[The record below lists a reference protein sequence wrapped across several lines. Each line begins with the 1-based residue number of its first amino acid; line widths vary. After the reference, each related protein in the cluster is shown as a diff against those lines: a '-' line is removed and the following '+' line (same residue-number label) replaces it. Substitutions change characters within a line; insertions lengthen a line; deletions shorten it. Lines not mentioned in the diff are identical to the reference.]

1 MQTNPESTCKKAR
14 TSSRR
19 CYALRRH
26 FAVRRMVLAQA
37 QQLEILVISELRF
50 RLVALK
56 QLEILVVSILRFRV
70 VVLDEQ
76 NDCIVRCALSASSKE
91 VHLFLDTTCLA
102 QKLTWWI
109 SKKSASVARHDVSRT
124 KDDLVEQ

>member
-1 MQTNPESTCKKAR
+1 MI
-14 TSSRR
+14 
-19 CYALRRH
+19 
-26 FAVRRMVLAQA
+26 LAQA
-37 QQLEILVISELRF
+37 QQLEILVVFELRF

-56 QLEILVVSILRFRV
+56 QLEILVVSILRFGL

-102 QKLTWWI
+102 QKMTWWN
-109 SKKSASVARHDVSRT
+109 SKKSISVQSTSNGRNAVHELNVFHDLDASNR
-124 KDDLVEQ
+124 

>member
-1 MQTNPESTCKKAR
+1 
-14 TSSRR
+14 
-19 CYALRRH
+19 
-26 FAVRRMVLAQA
+26 MVLAQA
-37 QQLEILVISELRF
+37 QQLEILVVSELRF

-76 NDCIVRCALSASSKE
+76 NNFIVRCALSASSKE

-102 QKLTWWI
+102 QKITWWH
-109 SKKSASVARHDVSRT
+109 SQKMYKRSQHVKW
-124 KDDLVEQ
+124 KDMQYTH